1 MFLSLLLR
9 WWKRLLFEA
18 WYLACCNMGF
28 ANCWSDD
35 YTPERCCPWPPQT
48 PAPGSGWID
57 LVVFLLGVKKNRGGL
72 GFVWAEATWW
82 CKHLGELNFGR
93 FLREWFFFLY
103 SFCFMSKQDIF
114 KFDDNMHVWEWRSK
128 NTKAISTRSRL
139 SIGPIS
145 RRWRPSTN
153 GTKTQWEKSLAAKLQ
168 WRTMWRSLWG
178 KPTRSSCFSKKKN
191 LRATWAEPTEE
202 VTRGSR
208 TNSRWKKR
216 YEEKISRDGCF
227 CWVFYLKMQFHL
239 QEQVVL
245 NLSGS
250 QFWPYKI
257 SGDRL

>member
-1 MFLSLLLR
+1 M
-9 WWKRLLFEA
+9 
-18 WYLACCNMGF
+18 
-28 ANCWSDD
+28 
-35 YTPERCCPWPPQT
+35 
-48 PAPGSGWID
+48 I
-57 LVVFLLGVKKNRGGL
+57 
-72 GFVWAEATWW
+72 
-82 CKHLGELNFGR
+82 
-93 FLREWFFFLY
+93 FFLY

-227 CWVFYLKMQFHL
+227 CWVFYLDA
-239 QEQVVL
+239 
-245 NLSGS
+245 
-250 QFWPYKI
+250 I
-257 SGDRL
+257 SFTRTSCT